1 MPRKRARPLQ
11 KNAHRA
17 SWENDMT
24 DWLENFGRI
33 VRQGRIVELGHILS
47 EDMPNSPNH
56 PPFMF
61 RLTKLHNDSR
71 IGGTDVSAS
80 SDMFTMG
87 SHNGTH
93 IDALNHIAC
102 CGMVYP
108 NRDSDEVATR
118 RDGYIEHG
126 IETVEPLMLR
136 GVLLDIPALLGI
148 ESLAPAY
155 GISAAEFQAAAQRQG
170 VAIREGDAVLI
181 RSGWQRYWDDHRKYV
196 GVAEGG
202 PGPDGE
208 AAAWLGDRGIRV
220 TGADTFAY
228 DRRPSAMPA
237 HVELMVKRGINIME
251 NMCLDELAAAGVYEF
266 MFCALPLRIKG
277 GTGSPIRPIALY

>member
-1 MPRKRARPLQ
+1 MI
-11 KNAHRA
+11 
-17 SWENDMT
+17 DMESGT
-24 DWLENFGRI
+24 VTAPWLEDFRRI
-33 VRQGRIVELGHILS
+33 VRDGRIVELGHVLC
-47 EDMPNSPNH
+47 EDIPNSPNH

-61 RLTKLHNDSR
+61 RLTKLHNDAR

-108 NRDSDEVATR
+108 ERDSDAVATR

-126 IETVEPLMLR
+126 IETVEPLFLR
-136 GVLLDIPALLGI
+136 GVLLDIPALLGV
-148 ESLAPAY
+148 ESLAPTH
-155 GISAAEFQAAAQRQG
+155 GITADELQGAAEREG
-170 VAIREGDAVLI
+170 VEIRAGDAVLI
-181 RSGWQRYWDDHRKYV
+181 RCGWERYWTDHRKYV
-196 GVAEGG
+196 GARDGG

-208 AAAWLGDRGIRV
+208 AAAWLGDQGIRV

-251 NMCLDELAAAGVYEF
+251 NMALDVLAARGIHEF

>member
-1 MPRKRARPLQ
+1 MA
-11 KNAHRA
+11 AVSDIA
-17 SWENDMT
+17 T
-24 DWLENFGRI
+24 VGWLEDFRRI
-33 VRQGRIVELGHILS
+33 VTRGRIVELGHMLH
-47 EDMPNSPNH
+47 EDIPHSPQH

-71 IGGTDVSAS
+71 IGNSDVSAS

-108 NRDSDEVATR
+108 DRDSDAVATR
-118 RDGYIEHG
+118 RDGYTEHG
-126 IETVEPLMLR
+126 IETVEPLFLR
-136 GVLLDIPALLGI
+136 GVLLDIPALLGV
-148 ESLAPAY
+148 ESLEPAY
-155 GISAAEFQAAAQRQG
+155 AISKAELRDAADRQG
-170 VAIREGDAVLI
+170 IEIRAGDAVLI
-181 RSGWQRYWDDHRKYV
+181 RSGWQRYWTDHRKYV
-196 GVAEGG
+196 GAGEGS

-208 AAAWLGDRGIRV
+208 AAAWLGDHRIRV

-237 HVELMVKRGINIME
+237 HVELMVRRGINIME
-251 NMCLDELAAAGVYEF
+251 NMCLDELAEAGIDEF
-266 MFCALPLRIKG
+266 MFCALPMRIKG
-277 GTGSPIRPIALY
+277 GTGSPIRPIALC